1 MHISKRKFE
10 IVIAEIVTWQEINC
24 TKNPPLLFQEVVIM
38 IPETCAHKLLWKK
51 KISQCLA
58 KIKEYEKISKNAI
71 LKCISYL
78 LQ

>member
-24 TKNPPLLFQEVVIM
+24 TAKKKIPLDFFQEVVIM

-51 KISQCLA
+51 KI
-58 KIKEYEKISKNAI
+58 EPMFG
-71 LKCISYL
+71 
-78 LQ
+78 